1 MSRLTLL
8 TCAALALSSSACGPE
23 RPPALE
29 PVKIGTIGSTSG
41 SLATFGEALQDA
53 IVLANESVNAAGGVF
68 DGRPLELII
77 VDSASDPATAAARAT
92 ELIDQGVVAIVGPE
106 TSGQS
111 LAVLEVAQAAQV
123 PMVSCCATSTELSTG
138 TSPGSGFFFRTAPSD
153 ALQGKALAF
162 VAKNGVSRGGL
173 AFDACPQAAFFSRGD
188 SYGDG
193 FRDVFVANY
202 RDAAIGTDT
211 GTVIAEGRFPN
222 SDPSV
227 GDIDAAAAAFATAII
242 AAADPTKELCVAYI
256 TFGFEGARLMSRLE
270 DDLATAGLSYHYL
283 TGDGAQESAFLDEVK
298 NAPSSA
304 RARLLGTVPFHAE
317 NAAYDEFSV
326 AFEARHGTAP
336 AAYCAQAFDAMF
348 VTALAVTK
356 ARSTVGVDVR
366 NALFSVSGRGGGQ
379 RFENGNFF
387 GEIAGHLLDGDDVDY
402 VGPSGELTFDAVGD
416 VQGDYVLWQIGE
428 VEGGNLTFVEKAP
441 LPVSEFDP
449 R

>member
-1 MSRLTLL
+1 MRRSTLL
-8 TCAALALSSSACGPE
+8 ACAALALSSTACGPE
-23 RPPALE
+23 RPIALE

-77 VDSASDPATAAARAT
+77 VDSASDPTTAAAKAT

-111 LAVLEVAQAAQV
+111 LAVLDVARAAEV
-123 PMVSCCATSTELSTG
+123 PMVSCCATSTELSAQNPA
-138 TSPGSGFFFRTAPSD
+138 SSGFFFRTAPSD

-162 VAKNGVSRGGL
+162 VANNGVSRAGL
-173 AFDACPQAAFFSRGD
+173 AFPTCEQAAFFSRGD
-188 SYGDG
+188 SYGNG
-193 FRDVFVANY
+193 FQAVFEANY
-202 RDAAIGTDT
+202 E
-211 GTVIAEGRFPN
+211 GTVVARGAFPN
-222 SDPSV
+222 ADPNA
-227 GDIDAAAAAFATAII
+227 GDIETAATTFAQVII
-242 AAADPTKELCVAYI
+242 DNADPAEQLCVAFI
-256 TFGFEGARLMSRLE
+256 TFGFEGARLMSLLEGRL
-270 DDLATAGLSYHYL
+270 AGSGLNYHYL
-283 TGDGAQESAFLDEVK
+283 TGDGAQESAFLEEVK

-348 VTALAVTK
+348 VTALAVSK

-428 VEGGNLTFVEKAP
+428 VEGGTLTFVEKAP